1 MISALV
7 SIIIPVHNGARFIS
21 ETVESVLA
29 QTFTDFELLIV
40 DDGSTDGLNVIV
52 NEFIAR
58 DPRIKYIHQENQGVS
73 AARNT
78 GFRSS
83 GGRFI
88 AFLDADD
95 VWLCDNLQVKVE
107 RLQSEDTGLVHSDAI
122 MIDEHSKIIGPT
134 LSGMEGNLLDSFLSW
149 DGTQVPGPSSV
160 LMRREVLETVGVFD
174 EDMSTAADKDLF
186 IRVATSFKISRVD
199 RITWYYRIHN
209 DNMHKNLEV
218 MERDVLRLYAKAH
231 DAGLFKSKAF
241 ERKCFSA
248 MYLILAASWAGD
260 GKDSI
265 RAFSLFINAVKK
277 DPSVLVKVI
286 PRLLKRWMRRSK
298 LC

>member
-209 DNMHKNLEV
+209 DNMHKKPRGNGE
-218 MERDVLRLYAKAH
+218 
-231 DAGLFKSKAF
+231 G
-241 ERKCFSA
+241 
-248 MYLILAASWAGD
+248 
-260 GKDSI
+260 
-265 RAFSLFINAVKK
+265 RAPIICESSCCRAV
-277 DPSVLVKVI
+277 
-286 PRLLKRWMRRSK
+286 
-298 LC
+298 